1 MLRLKTKPFF
11 VDVYTTWCGPCKNLD
26 KQTFQDKE
34 LGDYINKNFVN
45 LKWDAESELNR
56 PDAMAF
62 DVGLYPT
69 MLLLDTNGKL
79 VSRLSGFKSA
89 KELIEIVSAF
99 T

>member
-1 MLRLKTKPFF
+1 
-11 VDVYTTWCGPCKNLD
+11 
-26 KQTFQDKE
+26 
-34 LGDYINKNFVN
+34 
-45 LKWDAESELNR
+45 LKWDAENELNR